1 MASIDLTFYYTLL
14 PSISIF
20 SISQYLITLFFT
32 LFHSPQFSFYIF
44 YLSVSI
50 LHFISIYFI
59 LFYSLSIL
67 TISQFLPLTLNL
79 SLSVSLIFCQFL
91 YVYLLLFFP
100 LTSHILFSTFQA
112 IEVVVFMRKK
122 GLVPDEVT
130 YNTLL
135 KLCVRGN
142 DMKGANEV
150 RDSIFFS
157 FDNYSYNASTVDYIL
172 SIFFK
177 FRQFFL

>member
-44 YLSVSI
+44 NLSVSI

-79 SLSVSLIFCQFL
+79 SLSVSHF
-91 YVYLLLFFP
+91 
-100 LTSHILFSTFQA
+100 
-112 IEVVVFMRKK
+112 
-122 GLVPDEVT
+122 
-130 YNTLL
+130 
-135 KLCVRGN
+135 
-142 DMKGANEV
+142 
-150 RDSIFFS
+150 
-157 FDNYSYNASTVDYIL
+157 L
-172 SIFFK
+172 SIFTCLSIAIFPSNFTYFVLNFSGYWSCGFYEEK
-177 FRQFFL
+177 RSRSWRSNVQHSTQIMRTWQWYERSKWGSWFYFLLFR